1 MNRLFQTDGIVL
13 KCIKLNESDKI
24 VTMFSRHHGKIRAI
38 AKGIRKTKSQF
49 GSSLE
54 NLTLVKIMAFK
65 GKNLNI
71 VSQTEIINS
80 FFPQSKDLIS
90 YGIAIQCAEII
101 DKITE
106 DEDPNESIYILFKNV
121 LMLLRDEENT
131 ALLLVAFQ
139 WKLFSILGYQPELN
153 KCVHCNSYIKKNK
166 YYVIDIQK
174 GGLICNSCQMEYNY
188 YQIKITG
195 YCLRLLKR
203 ILAADLPMIHNKKVL
218 QSELCELVKITDRYM
233 FHQFEIENKT
243 KQFLD
248 KIKTINE
255 Q

>member
-13 KCIKLNESDKI
+13 KSIKLNESDKI
-24 VTMFSRHHGKIRAI
+24 VTIFSRHYGKIRAI

-54 NLTLVKIMAFK
+54 NLTMVKIMAFK
-65 GKNLNI
+65 GKNLHI

-80 FFPQSKDLIS
+80 FFTQSKNLVS

-106 DEDPNESIYILFKNV
+106 DEDPNESIYSLFKST
-121 LMLLRDEENT
+121 LMLLKDEKNT
-131 ALLLVAFQ
+131 TLLLVSFQ

-153 KCVHCNSYIKKNK
+153 KCLDCNSYIKENK
-166 YYVIDIQK
+166 DYVFDIQK
-174 GGLICNSCQMEYNY
+174 GGLICNSCQTMKND
-188 YQIKITG
+188 YQIKITA

-203 ILAADLPMIHNKKVL
+203 IIAADLPMIHNKKVL

-233 FHQFEIENKT
+233 FYQFEIENKT
-243 KQFLD
+243 KQFID
-248 KIKTINE
+248 RIKTIY
-255 Q
+255 

>member
-13 KCIKLNESDKI
+13 KNIKLNESDKI
-24 VTMFSRHHGKIRAI
+24 ITIFSRHYGKIRAI

-71 VSQTEIINS
+71 VSQTEIISS
-80 FFPQSKDLIS
+80 FFLQSKDLIN

-106 DEDPNESIYILFKNV
+106 DEDPNEYIYILFKDV
-121 LMLLRDEENT
+121 LMLLKDEKNAT
-131 ALLLVAFQ
+131 LLLVSFQ

-153 KCVHCNSYIKKNK
+153 KCIHCYSNIKENK
-166 YYVIDIQK
+166 YYVFDIQK
-174 GGLICNSCQMEYNY
+174 GGLICSSCQLNNNY
-188 YQIKITG
+188 YQIKITD

-203 ILAADLPMIHNKKVL
+203 VLAADLSMIHNKKVS
-218 QSELCELVKITDRYM
+218 QSELGELVEITNRYM
-233 FHQFEIENKT
+233 LYHFEIENKT
-243 KQFLD
+243 KQFID
-248 KIKTINE
+248 RIKTIK
-255 Q
+255 

>member
-13 KCIKLNESDKI
+13 KSIKLNESDKI
-24 VTMFSRHHGKIRAI
+24 VTIFSRHYGKIRAI

-54 NLTLVKIMAFK
+54 NLTMVKIMAFK

-80 FFPQSKDLIS
+80 FFTQSKNLVS

-101 DKITE
+101 DKLTE
-106 DEDPNESIYILFKNV
+106 DEDPNESIYSLFKST
-121 LMLLRDEENT
+121 LILLKDEKNT
-131 ALLLVAFQ
+131 ALLLVSFQ

-153 KCVHCNSYIKKNK
+153 KYIDCNGYIKENK
-166 YYVIDIQK
+166 DYVFDIQK
-174 GGLICNSCQMEYNY
+174 GGLICNPCQTRNNY
-188 YQIKITG
+188 YQIKITA

-203 ILAADLPMIHNKKVL
+203 IIAADLPMIHNKKVL
-218 QSELCELVKITDRYM
+218 QSELVELAKITDRYM
-233 FHQFEIENKT
+233 FYQFEIENKT
-243 KQFLD
+243 KQFID
-248 KIKTINE
+248 RIKTIH
-255 Q
+255 